1 MNTNKPSPPDISVC
15 IANYNGGD
23 LVLECLESVYAQE
36 GGFRI
41 EVLVHDDASKDDSL
55 ARIQECFPQVQVIA
69 SVTNVG
75 FCISNNRMAARATG
89 RYLLL
94 LNNDAKLRPDSLQA
108 LFAAAENGMEDC
120 ILGLPQCSMADDT
133 IIDRGYR
140 TDLFLN
146 PIPIMAPGVHEA
158 GVATGA
164 CLWIPRNVWNEV
176 GGFPDWFESVAEDI
190 FICFA
195 ARLLGHRVVVLDAPA
210 FDHWIGK
217 NLGGGKLD
225 SGKLHSSFRRRRLSE
240 RNKTFAMLCCYPWLA
255 LLVLLPLHVLSLM
268 VEATFLLVAMRAPG
282 KVGAI
287 YKEAFAGQWRHW
299 RQVAELRGRLMR
311 NRRASTARFFA
322 FTDWIPV
329 KLVMLFRHGTPRL
342 D

>member
-1 MNTNKPSPPDISVC
+1 
-15 IANYNGGD
+15 
-23 LVLECLESVYAQE
+23 
-36 GGFRI
+36 
-41 EVLVHDDASKDDSL
+41 L

-146 PIPIMAPGVHEA
+146 PIPIMASGVHEA

-164 CLWIPRNVWNEV
+164 CLWIPRSVWNEI

-190 FICFA
+190 FICLA
-195 ARLLGHRVVVLDAPA
+195 ARLLGHRVVVLDTPA

-217 NLGGGKLD
+217 NLGGGKLEA
-225 SGKLHSSFRRRRLSE
+225 GKLRSTVRRRRLSE
-240 RNKTFAMLCCYPWLA
+240 RNKTFVMLCCYPWPA
-255 LLVLLPLHVLSLM
+255 LLLLPLHVLSLAA
-268 VEATFLLVAMRAPG
+268 EAVFLLATGTAPR

-287 YKEAFAGQWRHW
+287 YREAFAGPWRH
-299 RQVAELRGRLMR
+299 RHRIMQLRGRLMR
-311 NRRASTARFFA
+311 NGKVGIVRFFA
-322 FTDWIPV
+322 FTDWLPV
-329 KLVMLFRHGTPRL
+329 KLAMLFRHGTPHI